1 MTADHDYRENRMK
14 SAILA
19 CLLAAA
25 VAVPSA
31 SAQGKSAADDRK
43 KQEIAGHRAMA
54 AAHEKAAQCLE
65 AGKAEKECHVQLE
78 KDCRGIG
85 IGKHCGMKH
94 RH

>member
-1 MTADHDYRENRMK
+1 MK
-14 SAILA
+14 SPILA
-19 CLLAAA
+19 CLLSAA
-25 VAVPSA
+25 VAGSSA
-31 SAQGKSAADDRK
+31 WAQGKPAPDEKK

-65 AGKAEKECHVQLE
+65 AGKTEKECHVQLE